1 VTADDKPSIVFAHG
15 LWADGS
21 CFGRVIS
28 ELQAEGYEAISS
40 GYGLESFDGDL
51 AATIRALGRVT
62 SPSVLVGHSYGGS
75 VITVAGTD
83 ARVAGLVYIAALAP
97 DVGETSQTQL
107 SNFPIADV
115 FSNVEVAD
123 GRIWMFPEG
132 VECFA
137 GDLSAQDKAV
147 VWATHRAPAADVLEA
162 EVRAAAWTTKPSW
175 YIVAN
180 EDRCVQPEL
189 QRFFAARI
197 GATTYEVESSHMVML
212 SHPEFVID
220 VIRQAAQALQVSLAA
235 SGVVGT

>member
-1 VTADDKPSIVFAHG
+1 VRPEDKPSIVFAHG

-21 CFGRVIS
+21 CFSKVIG

-40 GYGLESFDGDL
+40 QYGLESLESDV
-51 AATIRALGRVT
+51 TTTMRALRRVT

-107 SNFPIADV
+107 SNFPIADIC
-115 FSNVEVAD
+115 SDVEVED
-123 GRIWMFPEG
+123 GRIWMYPEG
-132 VECFA
+132 VECLA

-147 VWATHRAPAADVLEA
+147 VWATHRAPAADLLDA
-162 EVRAAAWTTKPSW
+162 EVKGAAWKTKPSW

-180 EDRCVQPEL
+180 QDRTVDPDG
-189 QRFFAARI
+189 QRFFAERI
-197 GATTYEVESSHMVML
+197 AATTYEIESSHMVML
-212 SHPEFVID
+212 SYPEFVLD
-220 VIRQAAQALQVSLAA
+220 VIRQAAEALQHSPAA
-235 SGVVGT
+235 SGMAG

>member
-1 VTADDKPSIVFAHG
+1 MSPDEKPSIVFAHG

-21 CFGRVIS
+21 CFGKVIS
-28 ELQAEGYEAISS
+28 ELQAEGYETISS
-40 GYGLESFDGDL
+40 QYGLESLEGDV

-83 ARVAGLVYIAALAP
+83 DRVAGLVYIAALAP
-97 DVGETSQTQL
+97 EVGETSRIQQW
-107 SNFPIADV
+107 NFPPADV
-115 FSNVEVAD
+115 FSDVEVVD

-137 GDLSAQDKAV
+137 ADLSAKDRAIL
-147 VWATHRAPAADVLEA
+147 WATHLAPAADLFDA
-162 EVRAAAWTTKPSW
+162 EVADAAWRTKPSW

-180 EDRCVQPEL
+180 QDRTVRPDL
-189 QRFFAARI
+189 QRFFAERI

-212 SHPEFVID
+212 SHPELVVD
-220 VIRQAAQALQVSLAA
+220 VIREAANTLVPT
-235 SGVVGT
+235 GVA

>member
-1 VTADDKPSIVFAHG
+1 MVADDKPSIVFAHG
-15 LWADGS
+15 PWADGS

-40 GYGLESFDGDL
+40 GYGLESLEGDV

-107 SNFPIADV
+107 SNFPIADIC
-115 FSNVEVAD
+115 SDIEVED
-123 GRIWMFPEG
+123 GRVWMFPEG
-132 VECFA
+132 VESLA
-137 GDLSAQDKAV
+137 GDLSARDKAV
-147 VWATHRAPAADVLEA
+147 VWATHRAPAADLFDA
-162 EVRAAAWTTKPSW
+162 EVNDAAWKTKPSW

-180 EDRCVQPEL
+180 QDRTTQPDL
-189 QRFFAARI
+189 QRFFAERM
-197 GATTYEVESSHMVML
+197 GATTYELESSHMVML
-212 SHPEFVID
+212 SHPEVVFD
-220 VIRQAAQALQVSLAA
+220 VIREAAEALQNSPVT
-235 SGVVGT
+235 SGIAG

>member
-1 VTADDKPSIVFAHG
+1 VRPEDKASIVFAHG

-40 GYGLESFDGDL
+40 QYGLESLESDV
-51 AATIRALGRVT
+51 AATIRTLGRVT

-83 ARVAGLVYIAALAP
+83 ARVAALVYIAALAP

-107 SNFPIADV
+107 SNFPVADIC
-115 FSNVEVAD
+115 SDVEVED

-132 VECFA
+132 VECLA

-147 VWATHRAPAADVLEA
+147 VWATHRAPAADLFDG
-162 EVRAAAWTTKPSW
+162 EVKGAGWRTKPSW
-175 YIVAN
+175 YIVASQ
-180 EDRCVQPEL
+180 DRCVEPDL
-189 QRFFAARI
+189 QRFFAERI
-197 GATTYEVESSHMVML
+197 AATTYEIESSHMVML
-212 SHPEFVID
+212 SHPEIVID
-220 VIRQAAQALQVSLAA
+220 VIRQAAEALEHSPTM
-235 SGVVGT
+235 SGVAG